1 MVADELGALYNKDA
15 LLAALMA
22 RSLPAALGHV
32 SSLRH
37 LIDLR
42 LARNPNYAGQS
53 AASAA
58 DFQPGNGA
66 EWTCPVTGLE
76 LNGRYRFVA
85 LRRTGHVVSEK
96 ALKEVGPCG
105 APLLTLFSSPITP
118 ENSDLGL
125 LYPLHDRVSYSH
137 KMQKNILA
145 GSCMLLRF
153 RYKAHFKHKT

>member
-1 MVADELGALYNKDA
+1 MARQANPLEDKLARWTTCQLSGERLAPPVVADELGALFNKDA

-22 RSLPAALGHV
+22 HSLPPALAHI

-37 LIDLR
+37 LINLR

-66 EWTCPVTGLE
+66 EWACPVTGLE

-85 LRRTGHVVSEK
+85 LRRSGHVVSEK
-96 ALKEVGPCG
+96 ALKEVGPEGKC
-105 APLLTLFSSPITP
+105 
-118 ENSDLGL
+118 
-125 LYPLHDRVSYSH
+125 
-137 KMQKNILA
+137 
-145 GSCMLLRF
+145 
-153 RYKAHFKHKT
+153 

>member
-1 MVADELGALYNKDA
+1 MVADELGGLFNKDA

-22 RSLPAALGHV
+22 RSLPPALGHI

-42 LARNPNYAGQS
+42 LAHNPNYAGQS

-66 EWTCPVTGLE
+66 EWACPVTGLE

-96 ALKEVGPCG
+96 ALKEVGPMVGG
-105 APLLTLFSSPITP
+105 AVCDAGLTGSILCIVVLQGTSCKRTH
-118 ENSDLGL
+118 
-125 LYPLHDRVSYSH
+125 LYAVFWL
-137 KMQKNILA
+137 
-145 GSCMLLRF
+145 
-153 RYKAHFKHKT
+153 

>member
-1 MVADELGALYNKDA
+1 MVADELGALFNKDA

-22 RSLPAALGHV
+22 RSLPPALGHI

-42 LARNPNYAGQS
+42 LARNPNYAGQA

-66 EWTCPVTGLE
+66 EWACPVTGLE

-96 ALKEVGPCG
+96 ALKEVGP
-105 APLLTLFSSPITP
+105 
-118 ENSDLGL
+118 LGK
-125 LYPLHDRVSYSH
+125 P
-137 KMQKNILA
+137 
-145 GSCMLLRF
+145 
-153 RYKAHFKHKT
+153 